1 MAVGM
6 IRARSRDGVAG
17 THVVVEGTAGWARRA
32 GQGVVVLLTAVLMIQ
47 VADRC
52 AVAELREL
60 EARERRLRVEWE
72 ACAAVQGAYPVAPDG
87 DSPAQPG
94 GGDGAD
100 RGEANDLAN

>member
-17 THVVVEGTAGWARRA
+17 THIVVEGTAGWARRA

-72 ACAAVQGAYPVAPDG
+72 AYAAVQRTFPVASDFDSAGQAGDG
-87 DSPAQPG
+87 DG
-94 GGDGAD
+94 GAD
-100 RGEANDLAN
+100 RGEAN